1 MLKAEKLLHVEV
13 KEART
18 NLYSLVQQHH
28 LAEFQLI
35 RKGNFVPRNCNF
47 LSLSPFFDDE
57 TNIICVRGRLAN
69 SPYEMDNMFLV
80 LVPKKSPINKLLIR
94 EAHERSFHSGAH
106 IILLTLRQ
114 LLWIPGRF
122 ALAKQVIYNCKLCI
136 LKDPRLL
143 QPEMGYLPLEKV
155 VVCFSLSAT
164 QDSIFT
170 SKLFTLTKKL
180 QKFQLFHHRLLMVHY
195 SSKSATFRRVMG
207 SGSEIVETTFLPNSW
222 KNATTISSVL
232 TVLTQI
238 EAIFNLKSLVTPS
251 NVVNDG
257 LASMPGHFQIKRPLT
272 VLPKLT
278 RDTKISLS

>member
-1 MLKAEKLLHVEV
+1 MTTKLTTHDNGSLVKFNQGNAEDSEELHSLLKAEKLLHVEV

-57 TNIICVRGRLAN
+57 SNIICVRGRLAN

-114 LLWIPGRF
+114 LLWIPRW
-122 ALAKQVIYNCKLCI
+122 
-136 LKDPRLL
+136 
-143 QPEMGYLPLEKV
+143 
-155 VVCFSLSAT
+155 
-164 QDSIFT
+164 
-170 SKLFTLTKKL
+170 
-180 QKFQLFHHRLLMVHY
+180 
-195 SSKSATFRRVMG
+195 
-207 SGSEIVETTFLPNSW
+207 PN
-222 KNATTISSVL
+222 K
-232 TVLTQI
+232 
-238 EAIFNLKSLVTPS
+238 
-251 NVVNDG
+251 
-257 LASMPGHFQIKRPLT
+257 
-272 VLPKLT
+272 
-278 RDTKISLS
+278 